1 MAEQLNQAPSELI
14 KEPPGTEPPRQA
26 EELFTRLEKG
36 QTSEDV
42 FGVQTEATQRLFE
55 TEREIAQKEQP
66 FLEEALTSM
75 KGRLR
80 PAEDFVPTRENAGD
94 LTALFGLLAVTT
106 FMSGGSGKYSGMA
119 TLNNLSG
126 AMDGYRKGKKDLFA
140 QELKNWE
147 KNFAATKDWND
158 RQYADYKMALDTYIK
173 NPALGMAMFKE
184 AGAKEPDG
192 LVNALI
198 NRGEIRKVVET
209 AAQRVKQ
216 LGQAEQRLNEIE
228 MKAMFKAQATAAPKG
243 ARVTAEVDK
252 GLREAEFGLNMFNQI
267 EAKLADP
274 KIVKALD
281 NSRFLRTLLETPK
294 EATSLEKYFRTTVF
308 QQLPKEA
315 QELVTLLA
323 NVRNAYYRQ
332 TSGQAVTGGEA
343 ARNFFAVVQPTDNAS
358 ELLNK
363 IKIARPRYA
372 DNLLSAV
379 DDYEL
384 TPQRAER
391 YRQLA
396 SQYGTARSE
405 GAAGG
410 AGATRT
416 PTREEFIKAAKPLN
430 PTLTDAQIG
439 AEYDKKYGAK
449 K

>member
-14 KEPPGTEPPRQA
+14 KEPPGTEPPRPA

-66 FLEEALTSM
+66 FLEESLKSM
-75 KGRLR
+75 KDRLR
-80 PAEDFVPTRENAGD
+80 PAEDFVPTRENVGD

-119 TLNNLSG
+119 SLNNLSG

-147 KNFAATKDWND
+147 KNFQATKDWND
-158 RQYADYKMALDTYIK
+158 RQYADYKLALDTYIK
-173 NPALGMAMFKE
+173 NPVMGMAMFKE

-198 NRGEIRKVVET
+198 NRGEIKKVVET

-228 MKAMFKAQATAAPKG
+228 MKALLKGKAEPKG
-243 ARVTAEVDK
+243 TRVTAEVDK
-252 GLREAEFGLNMFNQI
+252 SLREAEFGLTMFNQI
-267 EAKLADP
+267 EQKLSDP
-274 KIVKALD
+274 KIVAALD
-281 NSRFLRTLLETPK
+281 KSRFLRSLLETPK
-294 EATSLEKYFRTTVF
+294 EATSLEKYFRTTVY
-308 QQLPKEA
+308 QQLPREA

-372 DNLLSAV
+372 DTLLSAV

-384 TPQRAER
+384 TPQRSER

-396 SQYGTARSE
+396 SPYSTGGGGTA
-405 GAAGG
+405 GG
-410 AGATRT
+410 VGGTRT

-430 PTLTDAQIG
+430 PSMTDAQIS
-439 AEYDKKYGAK
+439 AEYDRRYGSKK
-449 K
+449 

>member
-14 KEPPGTEPPRQA
+14 KEPPGTEPPRPA

-66 FLEEALTSM
+66 FLQEALTSM
-75 KGRLR
+75 KDRLR
-80 PAEDFVPTRENAGD
+80 PAEDFVPTRENVGD

-119 TLNNLSG
+119 SLNNLSG
-126 AMDGYRKGKKDLFA
+126 AMDGYRRGKKDLFA

-147 KNFAATKDWND
+147 KNFQATKDWND

-228 MKAMFKAQATAAPKG
+228 MKALLKGKAEPKG
-243 ARVTAEVDK
+243 TRVTAEVDK
-252 GLREAEFGLNMFNQI
+252 SLREAEFGLTMFNQI
-267 EAKLADP
+267 EQKLSDP
-274 KIVKALD
+274 KIVAALD
-281 NSRFLRTLLETPK
+281 KSRFLRSLLETPK
-294 EATSLEKYFRTTVF
+294 EATSLEKYFRTTVY
-308 QQLPKEA
+308 QQLPREA

-372 DNLLSAV
+372 DTLLSAV

-391 YRQLA
+391 YRQIA
-396 SQYGTARSE
+396 SPYSTGGGGGT
-405 GAAGG
+405 AGG
-410 AGATRT
+410 AGGTRT

-430 PTLTDAQIG
+430 PSMTDAQIS

>member
-14 KEPPGTEPPRQA
+14 KEPPGTEAPRPA
-26 EELFTRLEKG
+26 DDLFTRLEQG

-42 FGVQTEATQRLFE
+42 FGVQTEATKRLFE

-66 FLEEALTSM
+66 FLQEALTSM
-75 KGRLR
+75 KDRLR
-80 PAEDFVPTRENAGD
+80 PAEDFVPTRENVGD

-106 FMSGGSGKYSGMA
+106 FMSGGNGKYSGMA
-119 TLNNLSG
+119 SLNNLSG
-126 AMDGYRKGKKDLFA
+126 AMDGYRRGKKDLFA

-147 KNFAATKDWND
+147 KNFQVTKDWND

-228 MKAMFKAQATAAPKG
+228 MKALLKGKAEPKG

-252 GLREAEFGLNMFNQI
+252 GLREAEFGLTMFNQI

-274 KIVKALD
+274 KVAKALD
-281 NSRFLRTLLETPK
+281 NSRFLRSLLETPK
-294 EATSLEKYFRTTVF
+294 ELTPVERYVRTTF
-308 QQLPKEA
+308 YQQLPKEA

-323 NVRNAYYRQ
+323 SVRNSYYRQ
-332 TSGQAVTGGEA
+332 ISGQAVTGGEA
-343 ARNFFAVVQPTDNAS
+343 ARNFFAVIQPSDNTGEIA
-358 ELLNK
+358 NK
-363 IKIARPRYA
+363 IRVSKPRYA
-372 DNLLSAV
+372 DTLLSAV
-379 DDYEL
+379 DDYDL
-384 TPQRAER
+384 TPERAER

-396 SQYGTARSE
+396 AQ
-405 GAAGG
+405 AGG
-410 AGATRT
+410 GSQPTAAPSAGAPRT

>member
-14 KEPPGTEPPRQA
+14 KEPPGTEAPRPA
-26 EELFTRLEKG
+26 DDLFTRLEQG

-42 FGVQTEATQRLFE
+42 FGVQTEATKRLFE

-66 FLEEALTSM
+66 FLQEALTSM
-75 KGRLR
+75 KDRLR
-80 PAEDFVPTRENAGD
+80 PAEDFVPTRENVGD

-106 FMSGGSGKYSGMA
+106 FMSGGNGKYSGMA
-119 TLNNLSG
+119 SLNNLSG
-126 AMDGYRKGKKDLFA
+126 AMDGYRRGKKDLFA

-147 KNFAATKDWND
+147 KNFQVTKDWND

-228 MKAMFKAQATAAPKG
+228 MKALLKGKAEPKG
-243 ARVTAEVDK
+243 TRVTAEVDK
-252 GLREAEFGLNMFNQI
+252 SLREAEFGLTMFNQI
-267 EAKLADP
+267 EQKLSDP
-274 KIVKALD
+274 KIVAALD
-281 NSRFLRTLLETPK
+281 KSRFLRSLLETPK
-294 EATSLEKYFRTTVF
+294 EATSLEKYFRTTVY
-308 QQLPKEA
+308 QQLPREA

-372 DNLLSAV
+372 DTLLSAV

-396 SQYGTARSE
+396 AQ
-405 GAAGG
+405 AGG
-410 AGATRT
+410 GSQPTAAPSAGAPRT

>member
-1 MAEQLNQAPSELI
+1 MAEQLNQVSSELV
-14 KEPPGTEPPRQA
+14 KEPPGTEQPRPS
-26 EELFTRLEKG
+26 EELFSRLEKG
-36 QTSEDV
+36 QTSEEA

-75 KGRLR
+75 KDRLR

-119 TLNNLSG
+119 SLNNLSG
-126 AMDGYRKGKKDLFA
+126 AMDGYRRGKKDLFA

-158 RQYADYKMALDTYIK
+158 RQLADYKMALDTYIK

-228 MKAMFKAQATAAPKG
+228 MKAMFKAQSAGAVAPKG

-252 GLREAEFGLNMFNQI
+252 GLREAEFGLTMFNQI
-267 EAKLADP
+267 EQKLSDP
-274 KIVKALD
+274 KVAKAL
-281 NSRFLRTLLETPK
+281 NNTRFLRSLLETPK
-294 EATSLEKYFRTTVF
+294 ELTPVERYVRTTF
-308 QQLPKEA
+308 YQQLPPEA
-315 QELVTLLA
+315 QELVTLIA
-323 NVRNAYYRQ
+323 GVRNSYYRQ
-332 TSGQAVTGGEA
+332 ISGQAVTGGEA
-343 ARNFFAVVQPTDNAS
+343 ARNFFAVIQPSDNTTEIA
-358 ELLNK
+358 NK
-363 IKIARPRYA
+363 IRVSKPRYA
-372 DNLLSAV
+372 DTLLSAV

-384 TPQRAER
+384 TPERARR
-391 YRQLA
+391 YRELA
-396 SQYGTARSE
+396 GQAGGGSRTGGAAPTQDRNIESEARSRF
-405 GAAGG
+405 GAYEPDRYNYGFENG
-410 AGATRT
+410 RFY
-416 PTREEFIKAAKPLN
+416 REPK
-430 PTLTDAQIG
+430 
-439 AEYDKKYGAK
+439 
-449 K
+449 

>member
-14 KEPPGTEPPRQA
+14 KEPPGTEAPRPA
-26 EELFTRLEKG
+26 DDLFTRLEQG

-42 FGVQTEATQRLFE
+42 FGVQTEATKRLFE

-66 FLEEALTSM
+66 FLQEALTSM
-75 KGRLR
+75 KDRLR
-80 PAEDFVPTRENAGD
+80 PAEDFVPTRENVGD

-106 FMSGGSGKYSGMA
+106 FMSGGNGKYSGMA
-119 TLNNLSG
+119 SLNNLSG
-126 AMDGYRKGKKDLFA
+126 AMDGYRRGKKDLFA

-147 KNFAATKDWND
+147 KNFQVTKDWND

-228 MKAMFKAQATAAPKG
+228 MKALLKGKAEPKG

-252 GLREAEFGLNMFNQI
+252 GLREAEFGLTMFNQI

-274 KIVKALD
+274 KVAKALD
-281 NSRFLRTLLETPK
+281 NSRFLRSLLETPK
-294 EATSLEKYFRTTVF
+294 ELTPVERYVRTTF
-308 QQLPKEA
+308 YQQLPKEA

-323 NVRNAYYRQ
+323 SVRNSYYRQ
-332 TSGQAVTGGEA
+332 ISGQAVTGGEA
-343 ARNFFAVVQPTDNAS
+343 ARNFFAVIQPSDNTGEIA
-358 ELLNK
+358 NK
-363 IKIARPRYA
+363 IRVSKPRYA
-372 DNLLSAV
+372 DTLLSAV
-379 DDYEL
+379 DDYDL

-396 SQYGTARSE
+396 AQ
-405 GAAGG
+405 AGG
-410 AGATRT
+410 GSQPTAAPSTGAPRT

>member
-14 KEPPGTEPPRQA
+14 KEPPGTEQPRPS
-26 EELFTRLEKG
+26 EELFSRLEKG
-36 QTSEDV
+36 QTSEEA
-42 FGVQTEATQRLFE
+42 FGVQTEATQRLFK

-75 KGRLR
+75 KDRLR

-198 NRGEIRKVVET
+198 NRGEIKKVVET

-228 MKAMFKAQATAAPKG
+228 MKALLKGKAEPKG

-252 GLREAEFGLNMFNQI
+252 GLREAEFGLTMFNQI
-267 EAKLADP
+267 EQKLSDP
-274 KIVKALD
+274 KIVAALD
-281 NSRFLRTLLETPK
+281 KSRFLRSLLETPK

-343 ARNFFAVVQPTDNAS
+343 ARNFFAVVQPTDNAA

-372 DNLLSAV
+372 DSLLSAV

-384 TPQRAER
+384 TPQRSER

-396 SQYGTARSE
+396 SQYGSARSD

-410 AGATRT
+410 AGTTRT

-430 PTLTDAQIG
+430 PSMTDAQIS
-439 AEYDKKYGAK
+439 AEYDRRYGSKK
-449 K
+449 

>member
-14 KEPPGTEPPRQA
+14 KEPPGTEPPRPA

-66 FLEEALTSM
+66 FLQEALTSM
-75 KGRLR
+75 KDRLR
-80 PAEDFVPTRENAGD
+80 PAEDFVPTRENVGD

-126 AMDGYRKGKKDLFA
+126 AMEGYRRGKKDLFA

-228 MKAMFKAQATAAPKG
+228 MKALLKGKTEPKG

-252 GLREAEFGLNMFNQI
+252 GLREAEFGLTMFNQI

-274 KIVKALD
+274 KVAKALD
-281 NSRFLRTLLETPK
+281 NSRFLRSLLETPK
-294 EATSLEKYFRTTVF
+294 ELTPVERYVRTTF
-308 QQLPKEA
+308 YQQLPKEA

-323 NVRNAYYRQ
+323 SVRNSYYRQ
-332 TSGQAVTGGEA
+332 ISGQAVTGGEA
-343 ARNFFAVVQPTDNAS
+343 ARNFFAVIQPSDNTGEIA
-358 ELLNK
+358 NK
-363 IKIARPRYA
+363 IRVSKPRYA
-372 DNLLSAV
+372 DTLLSAV

-396 SQYGTARSE
+396 AQ
-405 GAAGG
+405 AGG
-410 AGATRT
+410 GSQPTAAPSAGAPRT

>member
-14 KEPPGTEPPRQA
+14 KEPPGTEAPRPS
-26 EELFTRLEKG
+26 EELFTRLEQGK
-36 QTSEDV
+36 TSEDV
-42 FGVQTEATQRLFE
+42 FGVQTEATKQLFE
-55 TEREIAQKEQP
+55 TERQISEKEQP
-66 FLEEALTSM
+66 FLQEALTSM
-75 KGRLR
+75 KDRIR

-106 FMSGGSGKYSGMA
+106 FMSGGNGKYSGMA
-119 TLNNLSG
+119 SLNNLSG

-147 KNFAATKDWND
+147 KNFQATKDWND
-158 RQYADYKMALDTYIK
+158 RQYADYKTALDTYIK

-228 MKAMFKAQATAAPKG
+228 MKALLKGKAEPKG

-252 GLREAEFGLNMFNQI
+252 GLREAEFGLTMFNQI
-267 EAKLADP
+267 ETKLSDP
-274 KIVKALD
+274 KVAKALD
-281 NSRFLRTLLETPK
+281 NSRFLRSLLETPK
-294 EATSLEKYFRTTVF
+294 ELTPVERYVRTTF
-308 QQLPKEA
+308 YQQLPKEA

-323 NVRNAYYRQ
+323 SVRNSYYRQ
-332 TSGQAVTGGEA
+332 ISGQAVTGGEA
-343 ARNFFAVVQPTDNAS
+343 ARNFFAVIQPSDNTTEIA
-358 ELLNK
+358 NK
-363 IKIARPRYA
+363 IRVSKPRYA
-372 DNLLSAV
+372 DTLLSAV

-396 SQYGTARSE
+396 SQ
-405 GAAGG
+405 AGG
-410 AGATRT
+410 GSQTTAAPSGGATRK
-416 PTREEFIKAAKPLN
+416 PTRDEFIKAAKPLN

-439 AEYDKKYGAK
+439 AEYDRRYGAK
-449 K
+449 

>member
-14 KEPPGTEPPRQA
+14 KEPPGTEAPRPA
-26 EELFTRLEKG
+26 DDLFTRLEKG
-36 QTSEDV
+36 ETSEDV
-42 FGVQTEATQRLFE
+42 FGVQTEATKRLFE

-66 FLEEALTSM
+66 FLQEALTSM
-75 KGRLR
+75 KDRLR
-80 PAEDFVPTRENAGD
+80 PAEDFVPTRENVGD

-106 FMSGGSGKYSGMA
+106 FMSGGNGKYSGMA
-119 TLNNLSG
+119 SLNNLSG
-126 AMDGYRKGKKDLFA
+126 AMDGYRRGKKDLFA

-147 KNFAATKDWND
+147 KNFQVTKDWND

-228 MKAMFKAQATAAPKG
+228 MKALLKGKAEPKG

-252 GLREAEFGLNMFNQI
+252 GLREAEFGLTMFNQI

-274 KIVKALD
+274 KVAKALD
-281 NSRFLRTLLETPK
+281 NSRFLRSLLETPK
-294 EATSLEKYFRTTVF
+294 ELTPVERYVRTTF
-308 QQLPKEA
+308 YQQLPKEA

-323 NVRNAYYRQ
+323 SVRNSYYRQ
-332 TSGQAVTGGEA
+332 ISGQAVTGGEA
-343 ARNFFAVVQPTDNAS
+343 ARNFFAVIQPSDNTGEIA
-358 ELLNK
+358 NK
-363 IKIARPRYA
+363 IRVSKPRYA
-372 DNLLSAV
+372 DTLLSAV
-379 DDYEL
+379 DDYDL

-396 SQYGTARSE
+396 AQ
-405 GAAGG
+405 AGG
-410 AGATRT
+410 GSQPTAAPSAGAPRT

>member
-14 KEPPGTEPPRQA
+14 KEPPGTEPPRPA

-42 FGVQTEATQRLFE
+42 FGVQTEATKRLFE

-66 FLEEALTSM
+66 FLQEALTSM
-75 KGRLR
+75 KDRLR
-80 PAEDFVPTRENAGD
+80 PAEDFVPTRENVGD

-119 TLNNLSG
+119 SLNNLSG
-126 AMDGYRKGKKDLFA
+126 AMDGYRRGKKDLFS

-147 KNFAATKDWND
+147 KNFQATKDWND

-228 MKAMFKAQATAAPKG
+228 MKALLKGKAEPKG

-252 GLREAEFGLNMFNQI
+252 GLREAEFGLTMFNQI

-274 KIVKALD
+274 KVAKALD
-281 NSRFLRTLLETPK
+281 NSRFLRSLLETPK
-294 EATSLEKYFRTTVF
+294 ELTPVERYVRTTF
-308 QQLPKEA
+308 YQQLPKEA

-323 NVRNAYYRQ
+323 SVRNSYYRQ
-332 TSGQAVTGGEA
+332 ISGQAVTGGEA
-343 ARNFFAVVQPTDNAS
+343 ARNFFAVIQPSDNTGEIA
-358 ELLNK
+358 NK
-363 IKIARPRYA
+363 IRVSKPRYA
-372 DNLLSAV
+372 DTLLSAV

-396 SQYGTARSE
+396 AQ
-405 GAAGG
+405 AGG
-410 AGATRT
+410 GSQPTAAPSAGAPRT